1 MPQANLVEQAK
12 RGDAIAIAALITRSL
27 QSRQIQARAQQ
38 RGQGI
43 LQIVLEAAVPP
54 ERSQVLSVVHKGM
67 VKLSPPSIQTVHVS
81 GWQSGQSA
89 PAWTTEFKLPRR
101 EDTTDTD
108 TPQFISVEAD
118 AEYRSPT
125 STSSRPKSDSNLQR
139 VMARDTTWAMLCHL
153 AALLPYLVTL
163 GDAAAGGLLTMML
176 GPSTMIVPI
185 VVPLLVLLLKGDDSE
200 LIRAH
205 AREALNFRLSM
216 LLYWI
221 VWFALFLLSFV
232 LMLVLVGF
240 LMLLILV
247 PLAIAL
253 AIFDSVCV
261 ILASANANS
270 GRLYRYPLCIR
281 FIKP

>member
-1 MPQANLVEQAK
+1 MSQANLVEQAK
-12 RGDAIAIAALITRSL
+12 RGDEIAIAALITRSL
-27 QSRQIQARAQQ
+27 QSQQIRARAQQ
-38 RGQGI
+38 RGHGM

-54 ERSQVLSVVHKGM
+54 ERSQILPVVQKGM

-101 EDTTDTD
+101 EDTTSNPEFVST
-108 TPQFISVEAD
+108 EAD
-118 AEYRSPT
+118 ATYRGSTRTPSSP
-125 STSSRPKSDSNLQR
+125 KQVSNMQR

-163 GDAAAGGLLTMML
+163 GDAASGGLLTVML

-200 LIRAH
+200 LTRAH

-216 LLYWI
+216 LLYWVAWI
-221 VWFALFLLSFV
+221 GLLVLSFI
-232 LMLVLVGF
+232 LMVILIGF
-240 LMLLILV
+240 LMLAILI

-253 AIFDSVCV
+253 AIFDIVCV

>member
-1 MPQANLVEQAK
+1 MSQANLVEQAK

-38 RGQGI
+38 REQGI

-54 ERSQVLSVVHKGM
+54 ERSQVLPVVQKGM
-67 VKLSPPSIQTVHVS
+67 TKLSPPSIQTVHVS
-81 GWQSGQSA
+81 GWQSGQVA
-89 PAWTTEFKLPRR
+89 PAWTTEFKLPHRQ
-101 EDTTDTD
+101 DATH
-108 TPQFISVEAD
+108 TPQFISAEAD
-118 AEYRSPT
+118 AEYRSPIGT
-125 STSSRPKSDSNLQR
+125 PSRPKPDSNMQR

-200 LIRAH
+200 LTRAH

-221 VWFALFLLSFV
+221 AWFALFLLSLV
-232 LMLVLVGF
+232 LMIVLVGF
-240 LMLLILV
+240 LMLAILI

-253 AIFDSVCV
+253 AIFDIVCV

>member
-1 MPQANLVEQAK
+1 MSQVNLLEQAK

-54 ERSQVLSVVHKGM
+54 ERSQVLPVVQKGM

-81 GWQSGQSA
+81 GWQSGQVA
-89 PAWTTEFKLPRR
+89 PAWTTEFALPHQQ
-101 EDTTDTD
+101 DVTH
-108 TPQFISVEAD
+108 TPQFISAEAD
-118 AEYRSPT
+118 AEYHSPPRV
-125 STSSRPKSDSNLQR
+125 SSRPKQDSNMQR

-185 VVPLLVLLLKGDDSE
+185 VVPLLVLLLKGDNSD
-200 LIRAH
+200 LTRAH

-221 VWFALFLLSFV
+221 AWFALFFLSLV
-232 LMLVLVGF
+232 LMIVLVGF
-240 LMLLILV
+240 LMLAILI

-253 AIFDSVCV
+253 AIFDIVCV